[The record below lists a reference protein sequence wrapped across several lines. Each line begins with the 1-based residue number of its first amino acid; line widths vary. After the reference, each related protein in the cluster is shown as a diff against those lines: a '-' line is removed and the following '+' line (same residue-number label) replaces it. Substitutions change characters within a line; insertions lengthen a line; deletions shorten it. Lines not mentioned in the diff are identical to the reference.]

1 MPSIQVKALFILA
14 LLGGHE
20 AVRIHEDVNLTALAY
35 ESTGHLKPGKDEK
48 TYQEMN
54 KQCKSSW
61 DRKCTQEGC
70 EWKPFTLDGPWG
82 SCRKSDES
90 LLASGPEA
98 VKEHL
103 KMFAG
108 ILKAKA
114 KKYTDSCSAR
124 FANKL
129 KCKRRIQQMVNAVR
143 FMALARKK
151 AGEFSEEDR
160 EEIKQA
166 FEEATDSIAAT
177 MENGDSVK
185 KLQDKILSSHAM
197 EANPSGTVKTMVE
210 TVMKVTEGSKEQQ
223 EEAKEVIDRT
233 DAFEPIEESD
243 SIEETDDDFDE
254 SLRQLEPGSEDETET
269 EIDDTLGTLG
279 EKQSSAL
286 QVRNSL
292 QIDRSDVAGG
302 LLAVLAVGAAVFTV
316 IMVGQFLAFA
326 GICSCTSRWMHWI
339 LCRTTWRS
347 QCPSRSSKECT
358 NETKKDQ
365 QVAKTN
371 NGMTKWQAF
380 KGASKCFVKRILF
393 PFKLVYKAGK
403 WAYEAAFKKD
413 NSTTTKAPW
422 NATSPLEWIWV
433 NMP

>member
-1 MPSIQVKALFILA
+1 MPSIQIKALFILA

-82 SCRKSDES
+82 SCRKSDDS

-114 KKYTDSCSAR
+114 KKYTDSCSGR
-124 FANKL
+124 LVNKL

-166 FEEATDSIAAT
+166 FEEARNSIAAT
-177 MENGDSVK
+177 MENGDSAK

-197 EANPSGTVKTMVE
+197 EANPSGTVKRMVE
-210 TVMKVTEGSKEQQ
+210 LVMKVTEGSKEQQ
-223 EEAKEVIDRT
+223 EEAKEVIDHT
-233 DAFEPIEESD
+233 DAFEPIEEESD
-243 SIEETDDDFDE
+243 SIQKENEETDDDFDE
-254 SLRQLEPGSEDETET
+254 SLRQVEPGSEDETEET
-269 EIDDTLGTLG
+269 DEIDDTVGDSDE
-279 EKQSSAL
+279 EKPSSAL

-302 LLAVLAVGAAVFTV
+302 LLALLAVGATVFTV

-326 GICSCTSRWMHWI
+326 LLGYALVLLVGCIGYYAGRHDEANA
-339 LCRTTWRS
+339 LAA
-347 QCPSRSSKECT
+347 QKDDAKD
-358 NETKKDQ
+358 NKTKKDQ
-365 QVAKTN
+365 VAKSH

-380 KGASKCFVKRILF
+380 KGFSKCFVKRILF
-393 PFKLVYKAGK
+393 PFKLIYKAGK

-413 NSTTTKAPW
+413 NSTTTKAP
-422 NATSPLEWIWV
+422 
-433 NMP
+433 